1 MPLLSACI
9 KWDTLC
15 SFVRISNDVG
25 VWQWVNLMG
34 GGNLTF
40 LLLRKRNELLGVSS
54 AAGTATA
61 EAASSSSSSL
71 HYEPF

>member
-9 KWDTLC
+9 KRDTLC

-34 GGNLTF
+34 GNLTF

-54 AAGTATA
+54 AAAAAGARA
-61 EAASSSSSSL
+61 ASSSASSSSSSL
-71 HYEPF
+71 H